1 MFTLLTFLSVVFIFI
16 LEISKLVF
24 LRMNN
29 LSFIIVY
36 LPIFFDVVNVSFHL
50 AFCNLRIF
58 KVFYLFL
65 ERRRKGGRGGETSMC
80 GCLSSSPT
88 GDSAH
93 NPGLSCDWESNLRPF
108 GCRPALNSLSHTSQG
123 YNFRVLKSAS
133 VPNLYKYLEIGV
145 L

>member
-1 MFTLLTFLSVVFIFI
+1 MPHCSVFTLLTFLSVVFIFI

-80 GCLSSSPT
+80 GCLSRTSP
-88 GDSAH
+88 GDLAC
-93 NPGLSCDWESNLRPF
+93 NPGMCPDWE
-108 GCRPALNSLSHTSQG
+108 LNSDPLVHRPPLNPLSYTSQG
-123 YNFRVLKSAS
+123 FL
-133 VPNLYKYLEIGV
+133 
-145 L
+145 